1 MKKYKFWLILLFWLF
16 WFTSFCSAIEILDN
30 FNVWLSSSSTARSL
44 SSISSNWLYY
54 NYYRLNASIASYDIW
69 YIMNASFWST
79 SSSNALYWDVINAFY
94 CPYGQTV
101 NETTV
106 QNMFNWSNCEF
117 IGSWVIWEFSS
128 KYFINDT
135 PRYSII
141 FITDWYSTSN
151 WTVSSVYVW
160 SNSYWKYELW
170 NNYIKSRE
178 WYIKN
183 SDCPSQYTSLECQS
197 EYSLIPISSVDENY
211 CLDNNLCSSSTW
223 NVSRSALYIN
233 NIQHLS
239 SPIISVDIPDEISWD
254 YSVENDRFNLNI
266 EGYNVDSDYIDWIIN
281 LQKSTPNNQDF
292 NNIITNIIPLLVP
305 GLVIILFII
314 FIFRFIKK
322 IF

>member
-1 MKKYKFWLILLFWLF
+1 MMKKYRFWLILLFWLF
-16 WFTSFCSAIEILDN
+16 WIISFCSADTISDYVKNDLTN
-30 FNVWLSSSSTARSL
+30 SFNYDV
-44 SSISSNWLYY
+44 SNWTTWTDMFQVNWWTDGGYICFFTDQNYVSNITPTTPNSWPYITFRQSNYSDYNWILYLDMVYPARFLCFELHPTGFSFKIQAQFQY
-54 NYYRLNASIASYDIW
+54 NW
-69 YIMNASFWST
+69 Y
-79 SSSNALYWDVINAFY
+79 
-94 CPYGQTV
+94 
-101 NETTV
+101 
-106 QNMFNWSNCEF
+106 
-117 IGSWVIWEFSS
+117 SWVIPIH
-128 KYFINDT
+128 YFFMNDLLD
-135 PRYSII
+135 S
-141 FITDWYSTSN
+141 
-151 WTVSSVYVW
+151 
-160 SNSYWKYELW
+160 
-170 NNYIKSRE
+170 NYIS
-178 WYIKN
+178 
-183 SDCPSQYTSLECQS
+183 SCPSQYTSEECQS
-197 EYSLIPISSVDENY
+197 EYNLIPISSVDENY

-254 YSVENDRFNLNI
+254 YSVENDRFNLDI